1 MSKFSYSARD
11 TAGSLVKGTIEAS
24 NRKDAIRQ
32 IMLQRLQPVAV
43 HESSGGGAK
52 LATASRGKT
61 GATATAQAAPATTKE
76 NFRKL
81 IGKSASKPASS
92 VRRRGGRGRVQT
104 DVSLTRKLRLPFLR
118 SLSELVA
125 SGMPVGDAIKLLG
138 VRLKD
143 PQQKAL
149 SLALWERISGG
160 KSISEAM
167 ADMPSVFDRST
178 VFLIESG
185 EATGNLREI
194 LDRLVKHFEDQKEL
208 QGKIA
213 TAMAYPILIMVVAVG
228 VVFLCVFVLLPRL
241 ETMLTSL
248 GGQLPVSTR
257 ILMTGSDLA
266 IAYGVYVIVALV
278 LAALAWWQWRR
289 TPAGSLKW
297 DRFILRIPIIG
308 KFLRTADVLQMS
320 QTMSV
325 LLENGVTTVE
335 ALKMTE
341 NVIANDA
348 IRAGFGEARLKVV
361 EGKSIS
367 HALQGTGQMPQLVLD
382 MLAVGENTGNI
393 VFSLKQVSILFQK
406 DISKQLQAFI
416 GVLSVGVLLVVFA
429 FVGFIAFAIIAAVFT
444 MSSSFSM

>member
-1 MSKFSYSARD
+1 MPKFSYSARD
-11 TAGSLVKGTIEAS
+11 NAGSLVRGTVEAS
-24 NRKDAIRQ
+24 SRKEAIRQ

-43 HESSGGGAK
+43 QEASGARSRNGS
-52 LATASRGKT
+52 AST
-61 GATATAQAAPATTKE
+61 ATATAAKTDKTRTLFKKAEPAAE
-76 NFRKL
+76 SSSRSGRRKPEAGL
-81 IGKSASKPASS
+81 G
-92 VRRRGGRGRVQT
+92 
-104 DVSLTRKLRLPFLR
+104 RKLRLPFLR

-125 SGMPVGDAIKLLG
+125 SGMPVGDAIRLLG
-138 VRLKD
+138 IRLQD

-149 SLALWERISGG
+149 ALALWERVSGG
-160 KSISEAM
+160 KSISDAM
-167 ADMPSVFDRST
+167 ADLPSVFDRST
-178 VFLIESG
+178 VFLVESG

-194 LDRLVKHFEDQKEL
+194 LNRLVVHFENQKEL
-208 QGKIA
+208 QSKIM
-213 TAMAYPILIMVVAVG
+213 TAMAYPVLIMLVALG

-248 GGQLPVSTR
+248 GGQMPLSTR
-257 ILMTGSDLA
+257 ILMAGSEMA
-266 IAYGVYVIVALV
+266 IAYGIYVAVGVV
-278 LAALAWWQWRR
+278 LAGLAWWQWKR
-289 TPAGSLKW
+289 TPAGSLSW

-335 ALKMTE
+335 ALRMTE

-348 IRAGFGEARLKVV
+348 IRVGFGEARQKVV

-393 VFSLKQVSILFQK
+393 VFSLKQLGELYQK
-406 DISKQLQAFI
+406 EIAKQLQAFI
-416 GVLSVGVLLVVFA
+416 GVLSVGVLLLVFS
-429 FVGFIAFAIIAAVFT
+429 FVGFIAFAIISAVFT
-444 MSSSFSM
+444 MSSSFSL